1 MLFRKELAVYHK
13 YDITKLNDV
22 IKENKYPH
30 HNEDTFVCHRR
41 RLHRFTK
48 TSSSPYEGI
57 FIKKQCRM
65 AAIRS
70 KKYGYNGV
78 FQ

>member
-41 RLHRFTK
+41 RLHRLTK
-48 TSSSPYEGI
+48 VSS
-57 FIKKQCRM
+57 
-65 AAIRS
+65 
-70 KKYGYNGV
+70 
-78 FQ
+78 